1 MDPTRVDRRATPI
14 PRRRWNDTFKFFMT
28 SNLPNPHYAPEVCV
42 KVSLLNFAITPV
54 GLEDQL
60 LGVVVAEERPD
71 MAEKKNSLARSSAFH
86 EGAFTRGDSCP
97 SDEVV
102 GSFLRDFEPF
112 RTASGPRPPS
122 ESRCGPN
129 RFIEG
134 PETTHRRL

>member
-1 MDPTRVDRRATPI
+1 MAVQKSLCVQRRERAAAASSWPSPDEVGGFFFAEEAVRTENRARMHSKSQKKRPAM

-71 MAEKKNSLARSSAFH
+71 MAEKKNSLARSSAF
-86 EGAFTRGDSCP
+86 
-97 SDEVV
+97 
-102 GSFLRDFEPF
+102 
-112 RTASGPRPPS
+112 
-122 ESRCGPN
+122 
-129 RFIEG
+129 
-134 PETTHRRL
+134 

>member
-71 MAEKKNSLARSSAFH
+71 MAEKKNSLARSSAF
-86 EGAFTRGDSCP
+86 
-97 SDEVV
+97 
-102 GSFLRDFEPF
+102 
-112 RTASGPRPPS
+112 
-122 ESRCGPN
+122 
-129 RFIEG
+129 
-134 PETTHRRL
+134 

>member
-1 MDPTRVDRRATPI
+1 MPSKSKQRHTTRVDRLD

-71 MAEKKNSLARSSAFH
+71 MAEKKNSLVRIAAF
-86 EGAFTRGDSCP
+86 
-97 SDEVV
+97 
-102 GSFLRDFEPF
+102 
-112 RTASGPRPPS
+112 
-122 ESRCGPN
+122 
-129 RFIEG
+129 
-134 PETTHRRL
+134 

>member
-1 MDPTRVDRRATPI
+1 
-14 PRRRWNDTFKFFMT
+14 MT

-71 MAEKKNSLARSSAFH
+71 MAEKKNSLARISAFH

-102 GSFLRDFEPF
+102 GSFLRDFEQF
-112 RTASGPRPPS
+112 RTASRDRDAPRMTWSP
-122 ESRCGPN
+122 
-129 RFIEG
+129 
-134 PETTHRRL
+134 